1 MLENY
6 ILLEPNV
13 ACEYIIKVNLLENLV
28 KCCHNPKIHEILV
41 SLVDPY
47 LSKFNIF
54 GEIQVKLWEWCYE
67 SNFFQ
72 RVINFIQNE
81 KLEKMLEEES
91 GTTEEILQKSKQFY
105 SVEKTEMIMKQMVK
119 KFGVFQD
126 FVFGSKPTE
135 KVSSEEQK
143 IAENTIN
150 NDSLNVLGV
159 FKNTDWDGEYLKIDE
174 LNGKMPDIDNF
185 RGFIENC
192 RKAEIQ
198 KNIVLT
204 KRFVLSFHHLFYF
217 DENKRIKKFILNII
231 NLIYNSTQQKDNKKN
246 PQNSVALMVL
256 ENLNSSNISKGSQN
270 TTKKP
275 TNIVNL
281 NQSEESILNK
291 STVDIQMGFTV
302 SKVKGLYPNRLCK
315 ELITP
320 LDKVIQK
327 DEYKW
332 QNVMEEEKIAMPAS
346 TLLSNIING
355 VVENEENQKTR
366 DFLKKRKCIGGSS
379 IIDMFFSNGGVCF
392 EKIFLVIEIK

>member
-1 MLENY
+1 MYQEKFEISALSKRANFQHNMLVFFFDYYIIKKYLVNGIYQALLPESRGVNLYHVALMLENY

-72 RVINFIQNE
+72 RVINLIQNE

-105 SVEKTEMIMKQMVK
+105 SVEKTDMIMKQMVK
-119 KFGVFQD
+119 KFGVFQN

-135 KVSSEEQK
+135 KVPEEQK

-150 NDSLNVLGV
+150 NDNLNVLGV

-185 RGFIENC
+185 RGFMENC

-198 KNIVLT
+198 KNIALT
-204 KRFVLSFHHLFYF
+204 KRFVIFFHHTFLF
-217 DENKRIKKFILNII
+217 
-231 NLIYNSTQQKDNKKN
+231 
-246 PQNSVALMVL
+246 
-256 ENLNSSNISKGSQN
+256 
-270 TTKKP
+270 
-275 TNIVNL
+275 
-281 NQSEESILNK
+281 
-291 STVDIQMGFTV
+291 
-302 SKVKGLYPNRLCK
+302 
-315 ELITP
+315 
-320 LDKVIQK
+320 
-327 DEYKW
+327 
-332 QNVMEEEKIAMPAS
+332 EEEKKW
-346 TLLSNIING
+346 LLNI
-355 VVENEENQKTR
+355 
-366 DFLKKRKCIGGSS
+366 
-379 IIDMFFSNGGVCF
+379 
-392 EKIFLVIEIK
+392 